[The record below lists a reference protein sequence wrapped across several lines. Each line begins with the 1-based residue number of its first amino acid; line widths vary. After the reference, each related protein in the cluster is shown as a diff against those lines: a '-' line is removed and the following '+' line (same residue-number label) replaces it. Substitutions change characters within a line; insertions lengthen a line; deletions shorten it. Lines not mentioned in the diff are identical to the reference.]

1 MTINYY
7 YTQVSPF
14 DHGFEKQL
22 AIIKKLNI
30 AETNIYI
37 DNINEEEAEKESYY
51 ELKEII
57 LPDDILNI
65 ESINALGEKLEDVV
79 AEWKDITS
87 KGIDIRV
94 LDMPLIDTTLHKDI
108 LGNHMNEVIIQ
119 LFTYMLEQEKGRLKK
134 KQAKGIRE
142 ARYNGVIMGRPK
154 AQLPDNFNQIYF
166 RWKSTQITAVE
177 AMKQLGLK
185 KSTFYKL
192 IKQYEEN
199 FKKSKLG
206 SN

>member
-1 MTINYY
+1 LGGN
-7 YTQVSPF
+7 
-14 DHGFEKQL
+14 
-22 AIIKKLNI
+22 
-30 AETNIYI
+30 
-37 DNINEEEAEKESYY
+37 
-51 ELKEII
+51 LK
-57 LPDDILNI
+57 DI
-65 ESINALGEKLEDVV
+65 V

-87 KGIDIRV
+87 KGIDIRI
-94 LDMPLIDTTLHKDI
+94 LDMPLIDTTLHRDL
-108 LGNHMNEVIIQ
+108 LGNYINEVIIQ
-119 LFTYMLEQEKGRLKK
+119 LFTYILDQDKEKLRK
-134 KQAKGIRE
+134 KQAKGILD
-142 ARYNGVIMGRPK
+142 ARNKGVILGRPK

-206 SN
+206 SQ